1 MMLSSVV
8 ERAREIGIRWTVGA
22 TRCDVTA
29 EFLAESLF
37 MTLSGDGIGIVV
49 GVVVSWGIIAYAGW
63 NTSISMVAVFL
74 AFFVSVVVG
83 VVFGLYPAVLAPRV
97 G

>member
-1 MMLSSVV
+1 MGSGS
-8 ERAREIGIRWTVGA
+8 W
-22 TRCDVTA
+22 
-29 EFLAESLF
+29 LA
-37 MTLSGDGIGIVV
+37 
-49 GVVVSWGIIAYAGW
+49 VVVSWGIIAYAGW
-63 NTSISMVAVFL
+63 NTSISMVTVFL